1 MSISRWVDWED
12 VVHICS
18 GMLLSHKRDTLMP
31 FAATWMKLEILV
43 LGEVGQKEGDRYHM
57 VSLFYGVRVTA
68 WKVLSARQRQVSAKE
83 EGVGWTGSSWFLDAN
98 CCVWSR
104 WPMGPYCAE
113 WGAVCGLVTLPCG
126 RYWRN
131 IVNKKKMRCK
141 YYLKIFES
149 NMHIQKSQ

>member
-1 MSISRWVDWED
+1 M
-12 VVHICS
+12 VHICS

-31 FAATWMKLEILV
+31 FAATWMELEILV

-104 WPMGPYCAE
+104 
-113 WGAVCGLVTLPCG
+113 
-126 RYWRN
+126 
-131 IVNKKKMRCK
+131 
-141 YYLKIFES
+141 
-149 NMHIQKSQ
+149 